1 MCAIISN
8 AHISQ
13 FLLGVVIIASAE
25 IFQVI
30 AGNTMEQIWPVISA
44 KNQVTLSMVRA
55 IYAPQM
61 KFAQWKI
68 GDYMPVFV
76 LCTIDNS
83 W

>member
-1 MCAIISN
+1 VS
-8 AHISQ
+8 
-13 FLLGVVIIASAE
+13 IAGAA
-25 IFQVI
+25 IFQVVT
-30 AGNTMEQIWPVISA
+30 GNSMEEIWPVISA

-55 IYAPQM
+55 NYVPQM

-68 GDYMPVFV
+68 GGYMPVFV